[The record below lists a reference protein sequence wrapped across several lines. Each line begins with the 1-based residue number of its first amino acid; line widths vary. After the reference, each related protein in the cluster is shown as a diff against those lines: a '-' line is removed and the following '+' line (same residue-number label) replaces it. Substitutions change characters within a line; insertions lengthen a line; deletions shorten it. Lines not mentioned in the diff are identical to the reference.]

1 MPVKIDVQ
9 TNISDYELTVEKC
22 SEIINVLQ
30 NSYKNIRK
38 DMYMLFLGKKSLI
51 VALAIASFMFL
62 LFGITENMIFLYFMP
77 LSVLVSMIIA
87 LLGAEYL
94 ITQTRKMLAMQ
105 IDIYKQ
111 KRDALKRK
119 EECAI
124 Q

>member
-62 LFGITENMIFLYFMP
+62 LFGITENMIFLYCMP

-111 KRDALKRK
+111 KREALKRK